1 MFTSEA
7 FTVVTS
13 DVASDVASAVASEV
27 ATEVD
32 AEVTSEVNW
41 VMRELWKK
49 NFRRRQRLGELYRY
63 KT

>member
-1 MFTSEA
+1 M
-7 FTVVTS
+7 VT
-13 DVASDVASAVASEV
+13 SDVASAVASEV

>member
-1 MFTSEA
+1 
-7 FTVVTS
+7 VL
-13 DVASDVASAVASEV
+13 ASEV
-27 ATEVD
+27 ATEVATEVD
-32 AEVTSEVNW
+32 AEVTSEVTSEVNW